1 MEQTPV
7 NPTDIAV
14 LAIVLLS
21 ALLSF
26 ARGFVREILSVAAWI
41 GAAFVAIW
49 AFPHAKPVASTFIS
63 MDVAA
68 SAAAFVIVFF
78 LALILLSL
86 VFSRLSSGVRG
97 SALSAVDRSL
107 GFLFGVLRGA
117 VLVCLAYLLVAW
129 VFPPGEQP
137 AWLRDARTMPVI
149 QSGAERLR
157 RLAPEDM
164 RADAGQQAGEAAEAA
179 RASAAQAA
187 REEALRRLSTPSA
200 APPPAARAPVPDASP
215 SESGYNQQERTQLQG
230 LFERSTGAN

>member
-14 LAIVLLS
+14 LVIVLLS

-41 GAAFVAIW
+41 GAAFAAIW
-49 AFPHAKPVASTFIS
+49 AFPYAKPFAAAFVP

-68 SAAAFVIVFF
+68 GAAAFVGVFIV
-78 LALILLSL
+78 ALVLLSL
-86 VFSRLSSGVRG
+86 VFSRLSRGVRT

-107 GFLFGVLRGA
+107 GFLFGVVRGA

-137 AWLRDARTMPVI
+137 DWLRQARTMPVI

-157 RLAPEDM
+157 RLVPDDM
-164 RADAGQQAGEAAEAA
+164 QTDAERRAAEATEAA
-179 RASAAQAA
+179 RTHAAQAA
-187 REEALRRLSTPSA
+187 REEALRRLSTPTAS
-200 APPPAARAPVPDASP
+200 PRPAAATSDQDALP
-215 SESGYNQQERTQLQG
+215 AESGYNQQERTQLQG

>member
-41 GAAFVAIW
+41 GAAVAAIW
-49 AFPHAKPVASTFIS
+49 AFPHAKPFAASFIS

-68 SAAAFVIVFF
+68 GAAAFVGVFAI
-78 LALILLSL
+78 ALIILSL
-86 VFSRLSSGVRG
+86 LFSRLSRGVRT
-97 SALSAVDRSL
+97 SSLSAIDRSL
-107 GFLFGVLRGA
+107 GFLFGVARGA

-137 AWLRDARTMPVI
+137 AWLREARTMPVI

-157 RLAPEDM
+157 RLVPDDM
-164 RADAGQQAGEAAEAA
+164 QTDAERRAASAAEAA
-179 RASAAQAA
+179 RAGATQAA
-187 REEALRRLSTPSA
+187 REEALRRLSTPTA
-200 APPPAARAPVPDASP
+200 TPRPAVPASDPGASP
-215 SESGYNQQERTQLQG
+215 TESGYNQQERTQLQG
-230 LFERSTGAN
+230 LFERSAGAN